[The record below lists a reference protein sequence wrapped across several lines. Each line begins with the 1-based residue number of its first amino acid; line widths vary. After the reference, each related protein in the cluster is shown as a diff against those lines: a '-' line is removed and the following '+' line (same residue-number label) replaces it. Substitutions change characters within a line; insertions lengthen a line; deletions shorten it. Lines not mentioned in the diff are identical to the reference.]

1 MVYFGAMQS
10 KLKTVEVCPVKKFE
24 YKVTTIATT
33 VPITTKGY
41 EKIVREFE
49 TKLNELGAEGW
60 EFVQRIDSLFFF
72 KREIE

>member
-1 MVYFGAMQS
+1 MR
-10 KLKTVEVCPVKKFE
+10 KFE

-33 VPITTKGY
+33 IPITTKGY
-41 EKIVREFE
+41 EKITHEFE

>member
-1 MVYFGAMQS
+1 MRQY
-10 KLKTVEVCPVKKFE
+10 E
-24 YKVTTIATT
+24 YKVITIATAM
-33 VPITTKGY
+33 PITTKGY
-41 EKIVREFE
+41 EKITHEFE

>member
-1 MVYFGAMQS
+1 M
-10 KLKTVEVCPVKKFE
+10 KKFE

-33 VPITTKGY
+33 IPITTKGY
-41 EKIVREFE
+41 EKIAQEFE
-49 TKLNELGAEGW
+49 TKLNKLGAEGW